1 MEELKRVQEELVF
14 AKVDAKVA
22 KENTDTLAKEVVGLR
37 EKLAETPTF
46 YNNIDN
52 NPEILKSLYQKN
64 MEVEQ
69 LREML
74 QQAQKEAML
83 NQAAVEERIAA
94 EIRKKDIELMEQ
106 RIRYLKELIDE
117 GDRYRKK
124 LNEKESVIQALYCEI
139 DRVKRE

>member
-74 QQAQKEAML
+74 QQAQKEALL

-106 RIRYLKELIDE
+106 RI
-117 GDRYRKK
+117 DRYRKK

>member
-74 QQAQKEAML
+74 QQALKEALL

>member
-74 QQAQKEAML
+74 QQAQKEALL

-124 LNEKESVIQALYCEI
+124 LN
-139 DRVKRE
+139 

>member
-74 QQAQKEAML
+74 QQAQKEALL

-124 LNEKESVIQALYCEI
+124 LNEKESVIQALY
-139 DRVKRE
+139 

>member
-1 MEELKRVQEELVF
+1 MEELKRIQEELVF
-14 AKVDAKVA
+14 AKADSKVA
-22 KENTDTLAKEVVGLR
+22 KENADKLAKEMVALR
-37 EKLAETPTF
+37 EKLAETVAF
-46 YNNIDN
+46 YSNIDN

-74 QQAQKEAML
+74 QQAQKEAL
-83 NQAAVEERIAA
+83 INQGAVEERIAA

>member
-1 MEELKRVQEELVF
+1 MEELKRIQEELVF
-14 AKVDAKVA
+14 AKADSKVA
-22 KENTDTLAKEVVGLR
+22 KENADKLAKEMVALR
-37 EKLAETPTF
+37 EKLAETVAF
-46 YNNIDN
+46 YSNIDN

-74 QQAQKEAML
+74 QQAQKEALL

>member
-74 QQAQKEAML
+74 QLAQKEALL

>member
-64 MEVEQ
+64 MEIEQ

-74 QQAQKEAML
+74 QQAQKEALL

>member
-64 MEVEQ
+64 MEVEL

-74 QQAQKEAML
+74 QQAQKEALL

-117 GDRYRKK
+117 GDRYLKK
-124 LNEKESVIQALYCEI
+124 LNEKESVIQSLYCEI

>member
-74 QQAQKEAML
+74 QQAQKEAL
-83 NQAAVEERIAA
+83 INQGAVEERIAA

>member
-14 AKVDAKVA
+14 AKADAKVA

-69 LREML
+69 LWEML
-74 QQAQKEAML
+74 QQAQKEALL

>member
-46 YNNIDN
+46 SNNIDN

-74 QQAQKEAML
+74 QQAQKEALL

>member
-74 QQAQKEAML
+74 QQAQKEALL

>member
-74 QQAQKEAML
+74 QQAQKEALL
-83 NQAAVEERIAA
+83 NQA
-94 EIRKKDIELMEQ
+94 
-106 RIRYLKELIDE
+106 
-117 GDRYRKK
+117 
-124 LNEKESVIQALYCEI
+124 
-139 DRVKRE
+139 RENSC

>member
-74 QQAQKEAML
+74 QQAQKEALL

-106 RIRYLKELIDE
+106 KIRYLKELIDE

>member
-74 QQAQKEAML
+74 QQAQKEALL

-139 DRVKRE
+139 DRDKRE